1 MDKAYDTEG
10 VHVEDCLVEAEG
22 KDYRSFAVEGKPD
35 DVKRFL
41 ATHPVGQK
49 LYAQA
54 TADVGAILHGYPG
67 FVLSVQVFKGPSGGS
82 RPPQGTR
89 RWASKRFREAG
100 AGQSIQPFPRCR
112 HL

>member
-1 MDKAYDTEG
+1 VDKAYDTEG

-22 KDYRSFAVEGKPD
+22 KDYRSFAVEGKSD

-67 FVLSVQVFKGPSGGS
+67 FVCKC
-82 RPPQGTR
+82 
-89 RWASKRFREAG
+89 AG
-100 AGQSIQPFPRCR
+100 
-112 HL
+112 L

>member
-1 MDKAYDTEG
+1 VDKAYDTEG

-67 FVLSVQVFKGPSGGS
+67 FVCKC
-82 RPPQGTR
+82 
-89 RWASKRFREAG
+89 AG
-100 AGQSIQPFPRCR
+100 
-112 HL
+112 L